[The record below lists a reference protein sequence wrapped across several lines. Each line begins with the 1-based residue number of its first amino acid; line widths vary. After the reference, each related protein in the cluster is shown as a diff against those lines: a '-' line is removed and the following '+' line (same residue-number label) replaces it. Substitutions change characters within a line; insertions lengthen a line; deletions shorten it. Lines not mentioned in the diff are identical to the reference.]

1 MSLITAGHIF
11 LLIFLA
17 VSVVQNL
24 DVRSRSHLAYSTHPN
39 VLLEARL
46 VHILLFVICINSVF
60 TIHSLF
66 LSIQI
71 LKAQIFANSRCHF

>member
-1 MSLITAGHIF
+1 MSLITASQI
-11 LLIFLA
+11 LRLIFLA
-17 VSVVQNL
+17 VSLVLNL
-24 DVRSRSHLAYSTHPN
+24 DMRSRSHLAYSTHPH

-60 TIHSLF
+60 TNHSLL

-71 LKAQIFANSRCHF
+71 LKPQILANS